1 MKLLG
6 ILGAILVI
14 AGVLGLAKPI
24 LSSAEIGPAVRL
36 DTDHHL
42 TYVEQCVGGLGIV
55 IGFVLIGLDISR
67 HE

>member
-6 ILGAILVI
+6 ILGAIFVI
-14 AGVLGLAKPI
+14 AGVLGLAEPI
-24 LSSAEIGPAVRL
+24 LSRAQIGPAVTP
-36 DTDHHL
+36 DEYHSL
-42 TYVEQCVGGLGIV
+42 TYVEQCASGLGIV